1 MASVAQIQ
9 ANRSNAQ
16 KSTGPRTAEGKERAS
31 RNALKHGLLAREA
44 VIQGEDPAEFELFR
58 EGMLEELAPAG
69 TVETML
75 AQRVVSLS
83 WRLRRAERLQ
93 TTAFVALD
101 DGEPTPLLDAR
112 HKEWKQIKGNE
123 WERGLAGLFDE
134 DAALGKVVVEDF
146 GGARVLDRLLMYE
159 RRIESSLYRTMAQLR
174 QERQARTT
182 AAGLEEAPRSE
193 NCPPAGQEAAARAEL
208 ASFGAEIV
216 AEGGAGSGGGC
227 DARFVSRLRG
237 GVSSGGFVGRASA
250 PRVTPAATET
260 SLATATV
267 SAPAATKGVLRAE
280 NKPPAGQESAA
291 PAELASFGADGAPEG
306 GAGSG
311 GGCEAR
317 FVSRLRGGVSSG
329 GCVGRA
335 SATRSTLV
343 ATETSLATATV
354 SAPADGNHRQDADA
368 TTAHG
373 RDAGAMRT
381 LHASPFTLHDPSCET
396 NPIAEERATG
406 RFLG

>member
-1 MASVAQIQ
+1 VKREAQKHQFGGFIMASVAQIQ

-31 RNALKHGLLAREA
+31 RNALKHGLLAREV

-75 AQRVVSLS
+75 AQRVVGLS

-93 TTAFVALD
+93 TTAFAALD

-112 HKEWKQIKGNE
+112 HEEWKQIKGNE

-146 GGARVLDRLLMYE
+146 AGARVLDRLLMYE
-159 RRIESSLYRTMAQLR
+159 RRIESSLYRTMAELR
-174 QERQARTT
+174 REREARTT
-182 AAGLEEAPRSE
+182 AEPGKVSPADGNL
-193 NCPPAGQEAAARAEL
+193 PAGHEPAAPTEL
-208 ASFGAEIV
+208 ASFGEDV
-216 AEGGAGSGGGC
+216 
-227 DARFVSRLRG
+227 
-237 GVSSGGFVGRASA
+237 
-250 PRVTPAATET
+250 
-260 SLATATV
+260 
-267 SAPAATKGVLRAE
+267 
-280 NKPPAGQESAA
+280 
-291 PAELASFGADGAPEG
+291 APEG

-335 SATRSTLV
+335 SASRATLA
-343 ATETSLATATV
+343 ATETSVATAAV

-368 TTAHG
+368 TKAHG
-373 RDAGAMRT
+373 RDARATRT
-381 LHASPFTLHDPSCET
+381 LHASPFTLHDRSCET
-396 NPIAEERATG
+396 NPIAGGASMPRD
-406 RFLG
+406 L